1 MSKKAFTLVELIV
14 VIAIIAILSAT
25 IAPNAFRA
33 IEKAKVVATI
43 TDYKAVKTACLNYY
57 TDTAAWPATGTT
69 GTYFLTNTGTVANWD
84 GPYLEKWPQG
94 KWGASSTYAFQNDSA
109 YDWDGLPA
117 ASPSVDLAKYLTIS
131 AVPLLSARNLDRQV
145 DGVEGNTVGLVR
157 YTSVDP
163 TAIRMFIA
171 ADVGVN

>member
-1 MSKKAFTLVELIV
+1 MYKKAFTLVELIV
-14 VIAIIAILSAT
+14 VIAIIAILAAV

-33 IEKAKVVATI
+33 IEKAKVDATI
-43 TDYKAVKTACLNYY
+43 TDYRAVKTATMHYY
-57 TDTAAWPATGTT
+57 SDTGVWPSDGVTT
-69 GTYFLTNTGTVANWD
+69 SGLVASDSRAGWD

-94 KWGASSTYAFQNDSA
+94 KWVSSTYTFQNDSA

-117 ASPSVDLAKYLTIS
+117 ASPSLDSARYLEVS

-163 TAIRMFIA
+163 TVVRMPIA
-171 ADVGVN
+171 VDVGVN